1 MANQVLSFDII
12 GTAASAAAAFQETA
26 DTSELAARGARACAI
41 ALEREGAAANASI
54 DATLSLA
61 RADAILADAGESL
74 TTSSIE
80 QDAALRQRALAADEV
95 AAADERAAGSSREM
109 GASWL
114 KYAMG
119 LAAVGFGAF
128 EAVKSAASFQAQMTM
143 LNTQAGVSKTQLA
156 GLGAGVLK
164 LAGQVGENPDSLAE
178 SLYHVESN
186 FASLG
191 IKAPKALDDVK
202 IAAEG
207 ARVGNAD
214 LVDVTNALTAAL
226 ASQIPGVQNTSQAM
240 GALNAIVGAGDM
252 HMQDLADAF
261 GTGMVA
267 VVKGYGLSLTDV
279 GAALDVFG
287 DNNIRGAKAGTDL
300 RMAVQALAV
309 PVATAG
315 PELAKLGLTA
325 NSLAEAM
332 QRGGLMGALDMLQA
346 RFVKT
351 GVVSGATSAKIH
363 ADILK
368 YGIDSKQVTAD
379 LGHEGEEITAI
390 FGKKAGAG
398 LAVLLEQME
407 RLRSKYPAITKG
419 AKDFGDA
426 WETTQATL
434 SQKFAD
440 LRGTFDAVVTT
451 IGLKLIPVVSDLAS
465 FVLTSLIPAIS
476 SVVGWMDRNKTVV
489 EAVAIGIGAALV
501 PAIIA
506 WGVAAATAAIETI
519 AAAAPL
525 IAIGVVVAGL
535 AFGILELARHWHQ
548 VWTDIKHWT
557 DDAWHFIY
565 DGFGKYLLPLL
576 GPAGLLAL
584 GAIELAK
591 HWHQVWTDIKQWTG
605 DAVDWIRTHLKL
617 LGEIVAT
624 VLLGPIGGLAVFVA
638 THWGQIERDTAHLVS
653 DVTGWF
659 RRLPGDILHALGDFG
674 HLLWNAGAS
683 LLHGLIG
690 GITSE
695 VGNVI
700 HSVASVGSSILSTVE
715 SALGLGSP
723 SRITRQH
730 GMWVAQGLAMGM
742 TDGLPLVRAASLK
755 LSAAAL
761 GSTTHGATAT
771 PAIAIGAGG
780 GASTYVINNY
790 MQVGTSPAEVGRQIV
805 EDIRAFERGSGT
817 SWRTG
822 QR

>member
-12 GTAASAAAAFQETA
+12 GSAASAAAAFQETA

-143 LNTQAGVSKTQLA
+143 LNTQAGVSKSQLA

-363 ADILK
+363 ADIVK

-489 EAVAIGIGAALV
+489 EAVAIGIGAMLV

-557 DDAWHFIY
+557 DDAWHFVTSLFDEGIREVEKDWDKLKSDAELAWDGLRDLVARDVQDIRNVLDWFGHLGTLFHGWWDDAVNAVHNVIY
-565 DGFGKYLLPLL
+565 GDLLP
-576 GPAGLLAL
+576 
-584 GAIELAK
+584 
-591 HWHQVWTDIKQWTG
+591 
-605 DAVDWIRTHLKL
+605 
-617 LGEIVAT
+617 
-624 VLLGPIGGLAVFVA
+624 FV
-638 THWGQIERDTAHLVS
+638 
-653 DVTGWF
+653 
-659 RRLPGDILHALGDFG
+659 RRMPHDILHALGDVG
-674 HLLWNAGAS
+674 HMLWNAGADV
-683 LLHGLIG
+683 LNGLIG
-690 GITSE
+690 GMESR
-695 VGNVI
+695 VGSMI
-700 HSVASVGSSILSTVE
+700 HSVENFGSSILSTVE

-723 SRITRQH
+723 SRYTRQH

-742 TDGLPLVRAASLK
+742 IDGLPLVRAASLR

-761 GSTTHGATAT
+761 GGTAT
-771 PAIAIGAGG
+771 PAIAAAGAGG
-780 GASTYVINNY
+780 GSSYVINNY